1 MLYNCLEHSICTL
14 EYHFTSINNALL
26 IDYLVAHSIS
36 NCYLQINHHIMNKI
50 NSDYSM
56 KNILIAPCSNDLK
69 WLIEKVEKFT
79 KCLWLK
85 ASFFKPPFN
94 TSTYKNFG
102 FMSNK
107 TPPQNEHFNPFE
119 DDLGGLV
126 RNIEFETV
134 KNEFQK
140 KLESDLKQLWSSSN
154 LFVWIA
160 K

>member
-1 MLYNCLEHSICTL
+1 
-14 EYHFTSINNALL
+14 
-26 IDYLVAHSIS
+26 
-36 NCYLQINHHIMNKI
+36 MNKI

-56 KNILIAPCSNDLK
+56 KNILIAPSSNDLK
-69 WLIEKVEKFT
+69 WLLEKVEKFT
-79 KCLWLK
+79 KCLRLK

-107 TPPQNEHFNPFE
+107 TTPQNEHFNPFE

-140 KLESDLKQLWSSSN
+140 KLESDLKQL
-154 LFVWIA
+154 
-160 K
+160 